1 MELKLS
7 LRLSGCQCRQST
19 TAERERVR
27 LHSRYKPFV
36 HEAGFVALLGSIA
49 FGAFATERLES
60 VFASDRELL

>member
-1 MELKLS
+1 MELKLK

-49 FGAFATERLES
+49 FATERLES